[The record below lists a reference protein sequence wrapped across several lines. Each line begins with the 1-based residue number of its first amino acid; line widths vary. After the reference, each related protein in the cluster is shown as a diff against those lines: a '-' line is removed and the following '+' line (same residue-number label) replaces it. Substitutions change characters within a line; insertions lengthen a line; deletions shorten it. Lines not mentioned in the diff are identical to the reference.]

1 MLSSKISHTAAFV
14 LQHILLPQSSADWF
28 DDDDAGDDDDVDATT
43 VDDDRDWPNEDLD
56 DAETP
61 PLHFGD
67 DKDDD
72 GVVLDDVTETEVAA
86 AAIEIP
92 VEAVVAG
99 STSTTRKTALPSRT
113 LRTLS
118 ASQSPPREKDEE
130 GDDEED
136 EDGDPIKASQTA
148 LPNLR
153 KRVWLAIAANMAF
166 CCSFWVEDSEED
178 DEDDEMPPLGRS
190 EGDGGGVR
198 YAEEEEI
205 EYGTLCFPE
214 SRAESVLP
222 YPDGGGRLA
231 LGEGEKKWGRK
242 FEANPEGIWWFCDGW
257 FCCCICCW
265 AAILPQRCMR

>member
-28 DDDDAGDDDDVDATT
+28 DVDDDAGDDDDVDATT

-61 PLHFGD
+61 LHFGD

-72 GVVLDDVTETEVAA
+72 DGVVLDDDTETEVAAAAA

-92 VEAVVAG
+92 VEVAVAG

-130 GDDEED
+130 GDDED

-166 CCSFWVEDSEED
+166 CCSFWDDDSEED
-178 DEDDEMPPLGRS
+178 ELDDDEMPPLGRS
-190 EGDGGGVR
+190 EGEGGGVR
-198 YAEEEEI
+198 YAEEEEV

-222 YPDGGGRLA
+222 
-231 LGEGEKKWGRK
+231 
-242 FEANPEGIWWFCDGW
+242 
-257 FCCCICCW
+257 
-265 AAILPQRCMR
+265 